1 MKPSKVLWLVSVLL
15 PFSGGLRAVEPTGRA
30 GVGLTLEGGG
40 ALGLAHIGVLKWFED
55 HRIPVDYVAGTSM
68 GGLVGG
74 FYATGMR
81 ADDLQ
86 KLVEG
91 IDWDSVLRGESSY
104 QSLSYRR
111 KEDREAFQNNL
122 EFGLRHGL
130 SLPGG
135 LNEGQEIT
143 FFLDRTTLA
152 YSKLKSFNDLPIP
165 FRCVAADL
173 ATGKPHVFE
182 DGPLGDALRSTMS
195 LPAIFSPVRNGD
207 AVYADGGLLNNLP
220 VDVTRKMGAG
230 LVVAVFLDANS
241 YDAKAPQ
248 SLLTVTGRSIGIM
261 ISANE
266 LKSIETADILVSVNL
281 AGFTA
286 SDYARAPQIIAKGY
300 EAAGKKAAMLS
311 RLALSEADWQAYLS
325 RLKAREINSTPM
337 PTPGVVEV
345 TGLDSRTSKDI
356 ESALKDNAGKPLDTK
371 KLEDDLSVISG
382 SGRFSRFSYHL
393 ADAGNQTALVVK
405 GNELDYGP
413 PFLNLGI
420 NVNGADYR
428 NVQFAVGARITAL
441 DVGEYGAEWRLD
453 VTGGSIW
460 SIGSEYYRPLRRGSR
475 WFVAP
480 QVSAN
485 NSPFELYFR
494 DNRLADY
501 RWQQYTGALDFGYAI
516 NRSSE
521 LRFGYATGYFS
532 SSLSVGAAILPTPS
546 GRTGVSSIR
555 YNLDLLDSPSIPR
568 TGEAVHFRVQWDDTM
583 PGAPHGFAL
592 SELNAEIVRPVSRP
606 GSVYLQAFGG
616 TTFGYQ
622 NTGLP
627 QFFLGG
633 PVRLGA
639 YGLNE
644 LRTNQYFLFRLG
656 YLHQIFRLP
665 PLLGNRVFL
674 TSAFELG
681 KTYGNGI
688 SRIPNEISQLPMD
701 VAFGVDVETFL
712 GPVFL
717 GGSVGDTGH
726 RKWYFQIGKLF

>member
-1 MKPSKVLWLVSVLL
+1 MKPSRVLWLVAVLL
-15 PFSGGLRAVEPTGRA
+15 PFNGGLQAVEPTGRT
-30 GVGLTLEGGG
+30 GVGVALEGGG

-55 HRIPVDYVAGTSM
+55 HRIPVDYLAGTSM

-81 ADDLQ
+81 AEDLH
-86 KLVEG
+86 KLIET
-91 IDWDSVLRGESSY
+91 IDWDSVLRGEPSY

-111 KEDREAFQNNL
+111 KQDREAFQNNL

-165 FRCVAADL
+165 FRCVASDL

-195 LPAIFSPVRNGD
+195 LPAIFTPVRSGD
-207 AVYADGGLLNNLP
+207 AIYADGGLLDNLP

-281 AGFTA
+281 TGFTA
-286 SDYARAPQIIAKGY
+286 SDYARAEQIIAKGY
-300 EAAGKKAAMLS
+300 EAADKKAAMLS
-311 RLALSEADWQAYLS
+311 RLALSEPDWQAYLS
-325 RLKAREINSTPM
+325 RLKSRMITK
-337 PTPGVVEV
+337 PTPTPDVVEV

-356 ESALKDNAGKPLDTK
+356 ESALKDNAGKPLDTT

-405 GNELDYGP
+405 GTEPDYAP

-428 NVQFAVGARITAL
+428 NVQFALGARITAL

-480 QVSAN
+480 QVSAIN
-485 NSPFELYFR
+485 TPFELYQR
-494 DNRLADY
+494 TQRIAEYRL
-501 RWQQYTGALDFGYAI
+501 RQYTGELDFGYAI

-521 LRFGYATGYFS
+521 FRIGYATGYFS
-532 SSLSVGAAILPTPS
+532 SSLNVGTAVLPTPS
-546 GRTGVSSIR
+546 GRTGVTSIR
-555 YNLDLLDSPSIPR
+555 YNLDLLDSPTIPR
-568 TGEAVHFRVQWDDTM
+568 TGEAVNWRMQWNDAT

-592 SELNAEIVRPVSRP
+592 TELYAAIVRPVSRP
-606 GSVYLQAFGG
+606 GSVYLQAYGG
-616 TTFGYQ
+616 TTFGFE

-633 PVRLGA
+633 PGRLGA

-644 LRTNQYFLFRLG
+644 LRTDQYFLGRLG

-681 KTYGNGI
+681 KAWGGQAYGNQV
-688 SRIPNEISQLPMD
+688 SRLPMD
-701 VAFGVDVETFL
+701 LAFGIDVETFL

-726 RKWYFQIGKLF
+726 QKWYFQIGKLF

>member
-1 MKPSKVLWLVSVLL
+1 MSTMKPSKVLWLVSVLL
-15 PFSGGLRAVEPTGRA
+15 PLNGGLQALEPTGRT
-30 GVGLTLEGGG
+30 GVGLALEGGG

-74 FYATGMR
+74 FYATGLR
-81 ADDLQ
+81 AEELR
-86 KLVEG
+86 KLVET
-91 IDWDSVLRGESSY
+91 IDWDSVLRGEPSY

-111 KEDREAFQNNL
+111 KQDREAFQNNL

-165 FRCVAADL
+165 FRCVASDL

-195 LPAIFSPVRNGD
+195 LPAIFTPVRNGD
-207 AVYADGGLLNNLP
+207 AVYADGGLLDNLP

-266 LKSIETADILVSVNL
+266 LKSIETADILISVNL

-286 SDYARAPQIIAKGY
+286 SDYARAEQIIAKGY
-300 EAAGKKAAMLS
+300 AAADKKAAMLS
-311 RLALSEADWQAYLS
+311 RLALSDQDWQAYLS
-325 RLKAREINSTPM
+325 RLKARMINSTPM
-337 PTPGVVEV
+337 PTPDVVEV

-356 ESALKDNAGKPLDTK
+356 ESALKENAGKPLDTK
-371 KLEDDLSVISG
+371 RLEDDLSVISG

-405 GNELDYGP
+405 GTEPDYAP

-428 NVQFAVGARITAL
+428 NVQFALGARITAL

-480 QVSAN
+480 QVSASN
-485 NSPFELYFR
+485 TPFELYHLS
-494 DNRLADY
+494 NRVAEY
-501 RWQQYTGALDFGYAI
+501 RLQQYTAALDFGYTI

-532 SSLSVGAAILPTPS
+532 SSLTIGAAVLPTPS

-568 TGEAVHFRVQWDDTM
+568 TGEAVSWRMQWNDAT
-583 PGAPHGFAL
+583 PGASHGFPLTEL
-592 SELNAEIVRPVSRP
+592 SAEIVRPVSRP
-606 GSVYLQAFGG
+606 GSVYLQVYGG
-616 TTFGYQ
+616 TTFGSD

-627 QFFLGG
+627 QFSLGG
-633 PVRLGA
+633 PGRLGA

-644 LRTNQYFLFRLG
+644 LLTDQYFLGRLG
-656 YLHQIFRLP
+656 YLHEIFRLP
-665 PLLGNRVFL
+665 PFLGNRIFL
-674 TSAFELG
+674 TSAFEVG
-681 KTYGNGI
+681 KAYGDQI
-688 SRIPNEISQLPMD
+688 SRLPMD